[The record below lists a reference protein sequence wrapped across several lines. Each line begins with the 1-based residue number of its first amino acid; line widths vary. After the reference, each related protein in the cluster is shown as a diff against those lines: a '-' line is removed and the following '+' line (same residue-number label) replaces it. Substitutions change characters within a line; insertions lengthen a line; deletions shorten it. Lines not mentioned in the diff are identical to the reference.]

1 MPDLKER
8 YGYSNKKPFGAFTA
22 YRILQNI
29 YPSQAIE
36 FSTKKFATFYENM
49 EVDSS
54 SLYLN
59 ISNKFLPTDEDASSL
74 LSYVYNGNTAFISAA
89 DMDSNFLNRLAT
101 TISTSPWDELF
112 GNNNMLYKTTTVSL
126 LPDEYSS
133 KDSFSYFYES
143 FKNHFSTSDEKKSR
157 ITGYGGKGQ
166 ANFLIFFW
174 GKGRLYLHCEPRAF
188 SNYFLLTNDNYLYLT
203 QIMQMINEKP
213 AAIYWDEY
221 YNKINYK
228 ESGEDDASAIGALLK
243 EPPLATAFWLL
254 ILMLLLYVL
263 INGKRKQRIV
273 PIIPPTQNTSVAY
286 TEAVAGLY
294 MAEKNNKN
302 IADKMITY
310 FNEHI
315 RNRYFLHIY
324 ASNEDQVSLLSRKS
338 GVAADQVK
346 ELYEHIQF
354 ISRTNQVTDTELL
367 TLNMH
372 IQNFYKNRL

>member
-1 MPDLKER
+1 
-8 YGYSNKKPFGAFTA
+8 
-22 YRILQNI
+22 
-29 YPSQAIE
+29 
-36 FSTKKFATFYENM
+36 
-49 EVDSS
+49 
-54 SLYLN
+54 
-59 ISNKFLPTDEDASSL
+59 
-74 LSYVYNGNTAFISAA
+74 
-89 DMDSNFLNRLAT
+89 
-101 TISTSPWDELF
+101 
-112 GNNNMLYKTTTVSL
+112 
-126 LPDEYSS
+126 
-133 KDSFSYFYES
+133 
-143 FKNHFSTSDEKKSR
+143 
-157 ITGYGGKGQ
+157 
-166 ANFLIFFW
+166 
-174 GKGRLYLHCEPRAF
+174 
-188 SNYFLLTNDNYLYLT
+188 
-203 QIMQMINEKP
+203 
-213 AAIYWDEY
+213 
-221 YNKINYK
+221 
-228 ESGEDDASAIGALLK
+228 
-243 EPPLATAFWLL
+243 
-254 ILMLLLYVL
+254 MLLLYVL

-294 MAEKNNKN
+294 MVEKNNKN